1 MTQKE
6 QIRSEI
12 DRYIQYMYDGR
23 YEKDS
28 EVYNMLDKCAR
39 HFINFG
45 RQIVKGTTADEPSD
59 ETQEIIAALATE
71 DGECRAFKEAKAN
84 NAAYIIEDGWIV
96 RVYADNRKEK
106 IKYVGE
112 TTVKINNDEKLVGY
126 FLDVIPKIKGW
137 VAREG
142 VSKIP
147 YKYVYSH
154 QLAFFKNKPKRCDGE
169 WNGILG
175 MYINSDLF
183 PDLKWEDE
191 PVEVELMINKI

>member
-6 QIRSEI
+6 QIHSEI

-45 RQIVKGTTADEPSD
+45 RQIVKGTTAEEINPVEEAYNKGFNEPDEPSD

-96 RVYADNRKEK
+96 RVYADNHKEK

-112 TTVKINNDEKLVGY
+112 TTVKINNDE
-126 FLDVIPKIKGW
+126 
-137 VAREG
+137 
-142 VSKIP
+142 
-147 YKYVYSH
+147 
-154 QLAFFKNKPKRCDGE
+154 C
-169 WNGILG
+169 
-175 MYINSDLF
+175 
-183 PDLKWEDE
+183 
-191 PVEVELMINKI
+191 